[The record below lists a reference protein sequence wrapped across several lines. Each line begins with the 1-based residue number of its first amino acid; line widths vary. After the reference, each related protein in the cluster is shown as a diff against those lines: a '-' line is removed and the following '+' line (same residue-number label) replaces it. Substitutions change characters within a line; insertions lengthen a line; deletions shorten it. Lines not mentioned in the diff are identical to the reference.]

1 MDIVEVS
8 HETEEM
14 VKQMHKEYPGLTKPL
29 TELYMKTGAEGVLSK
44 KTKEIILVTL
54 AVASKCDYCIVYHVK
69 RALKAGVTKD
79 EMIEACYLATLVFGT
94 SAWMH
99 ITDVLKTID
108 TFKD

>member
-8 HETEEM
+8 HETEEL
-14 VKQMHKEYPGLTKPL
+14 VKQLHKEYPGLTKPL

-69 RALKAGVTKD
+69 RALKTGVTKD